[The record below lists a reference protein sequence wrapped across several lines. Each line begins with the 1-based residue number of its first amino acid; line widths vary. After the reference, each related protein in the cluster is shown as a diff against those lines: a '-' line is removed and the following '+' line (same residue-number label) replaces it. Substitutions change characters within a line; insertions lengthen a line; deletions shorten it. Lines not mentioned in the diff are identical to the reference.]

1 MYRDEIQIA
10 MERCYLYSNQ
20 FNYMPDKNQFIS
32 DLDSSYQ
39 FSGAAL
45 TLGAGMVNGEVQT
58 NHLVKIPVKMMNRHG
73 LIAGAT
79 GTGKTKS
86 LQLIAEG
93 LSAAGVPVLLMDIKG
108 DLSGIAKPGTDNP
121 KIQERVSKIGVTW
134 NPQQFPVELLSL
146 SNQPGVRLRATV
158 TEFGPVLFS
167 KILGLNDTQQSVMA
181 IIFKYSDDKK
191 LPLVDL
197 QDLKALMQF
206 MGDEGKEEVTKLY
219 GNISPA
225 TISTILRKIIELEQ
239 QHADVFF
246 GEPSFDPHDLLRTD
260 LNGKGYISILRLTD
274 IQDRPKLFSTFMLSL
289 LAEMYSNFPEVGDT
303 DKPKLVVFID
313 EAHLVF
319 RESTKALLEQFE
331 STIKLIRSKGV
342 GIIFCTQNTLD
353 IPAAFLSQ
361 LGIKIQ
367 HSLRAYTAI
376 DRETIEQS
384 VKNFPD
390 SSYYK
395 LSDLITEMGIG
406 EALVTALN
414 EKGIPTMLVHTMM
427 CPPSSRM
434 DVLQDAE
441 INELVSASQLVRV
454 YRETLDRQSAFE
466 LLQERM
472 HPARDESSKGGE
484 SVNDQ
489 GNGKPGKPQPTT
501 FDKLIKSPVVRSI
514 GVAVAGAVT
523 RSLLGSLGLKTRTT
537 TRRRK

>member
-1 MYRDEIQIA
+1 MYGYVIRIDN
-10 MERCYLYSNQ
+10 ERCYLYSYQINH
-20 FNYMPDKNQFIS
+20 MPDKNQFIS
-32 DLDSSYQ
+32 ELDSSYQ
-39 FSGAAL
+39 FSGVAI
-45 TLGAGMVNGEVQT
+45 TLGAGMLDGEVQT

-289 LAEMYSNFPEVGDT
+289 LAEVYGSFPEVGDP
-303 DKPKLVVFID
+303 DKPKLVLFID
-313 EAHLVF
+313 EAHLIF
-319 RESTKALLEQFE
+319 EEATKELLDQIE
-331 STIKLIRSKGV
+331 TTMKLIRSKGV
-342 GIIFCTQNTLD
+342 GVFYCTQNPQD
-353 IPAAFLSQ
+353 VPSSVLSQ
-361 LGIKIQ
+361 LGLKVQ
-367 HSLRAYTAI
+367 HALRAFTSA
-376 DRETIEQS
+376 DRKTIERAAE
-384 VKNFPD
+384 NFPE

-395 LSDLITEMGIG
+395 VDDVLTQMGIG

-472 HPARDESSKGGE
+472 HPARDESSKGDE

-489 GNGKPGKPQPTT
+489 DNGKPGKPQPTT

-537 TRRRK
+537 TRKRK

>member
-1 MYRDEIQIA
+1 MYGYVIRIDN
-10 MERCYLYSNQ
+10 ERCYLYSYQINH
-20 FNYMPDKNQFIS
+20 MPDKNQFIS
-32 DLDSSYQ
+32 ELDSSYQ
-39 FSGAAL
+39 FSGVAI
-45 TLGAGMVNGEVQT
+45 TLGAGMLDGEVQT

-274 IQDRPKLFSTFMLSL
+274 IQDRPKLFRRSCFPCWLRCTVRSRKSETPTNQSWCSL
-289 LAEMYSNFPEVGDT
+289 LM
-303 DKPKLVVFID
+303 KRI
-313 EAHLVF
+313 
-319 RESTKALLEQFE
+319 
-331 STIKLIRSKGV
+331 
-342 GIIFCTQNTLD
+342 
-353 IPAAFLSQ
+353 
-361 LGIKIQ
+361 
-367 HSLRAYTAI
+367 
-376 DRETIEQS
+376 
-384 VKNFPD
+384 
-390 SSYYK
+390 
-395 LSDLITEMGIG
+395 
-406 EALVTALN
+406 
-414 EKGIPTMLVHTMM
+414 
-427 CPPSSRM
+427 
-434 DVLQDAE
+434 
-441 INELVSASQLVRV
+441 
-454 YRETLDRQSAFE
+454 
-466 LLQERM
+466 
-472 HPARDESSKGGE
+472 
-484 SVNDQ
+484 
-489 GNGKPGKPQPTT
+489 
-501 FDKLIKSPVVRSI
+501 
-514 GVAVAGAVT
+514 
-523 RSLLGSLGLKTRTT
+523 
-537 TRRRK
+537 

>member
-1 MYRDEIQIA
+1 
-10 MERCYLYSNQ
+10 
-20 FNYMPDKNQFIS
+20 MPDIPQFIA
-32 DLDSSYQ
+32 DLDASYQ
-39 FSGAAL
+39 FSGAAI
-45 TLGAGMVNGEVQT
+45 TLGAGMADGEVQT

-121 KIQERVSKIGVTW
+121 KIQERASKIGVTW

-181 IIFKYSDDKK
+181 IIFKYSDDKN

-197 QDLKALMQF
+197 QDLKALMQY

-225 TISTILRKIIELEQ
+225 TLSTILRKIIELEQ
-239 QHADVFF
+239 QHAGVFF

-260 LNGKGYISILRLTD
+260 LNGRGYISILRLTD

-289 LAEMYSNFPEVGDT
+289 LAEVYSALPEVGDP
-303 DKPKLVVFID
+303 DKPKLVLFID
-313 EAHLVF
+313 EAHLIF
-319 RESTKALLEQFE
+319 DEATKELLDQIE
-331 STIKLIRSKGV
+331 TTMKLIRSKGV
-342 GIIFCTQNTLD
+342 GVFYCTQNPQD
-353 IPAAFLSQ
+353 VPPAVLSQ
-361 LGIKIQ
+361 LGLKVQ
-367 HSLRAYTAI
+367 HALRAFTAA
-376 DRETIEQS
+376 DRKTIERAAE
-384 VKNFPD
+384 NFPE
-390 SSYYK
+390 SSYYNVAEV
-395 LSDLITEMGIG
+395 LTQMGIG

-414 EKGIPTMLVHTMM
+414 EKGIPTMLVHTMI

-441 INELVSASQLVRV
+441 INDLANGSQLVRV

-466 LLQERM
+466 ILQARM
-472 HPARDESSKGGE
+472 NDANGEAEEKAAQEKEPRPGKG
-484 SVNDQ
+484 N
-489 GNGKPGKPQPTT
+489 KPQPSA
-501 FDKLIKSPVVRSI
+501 FDKVLKSPVVRSI